1 MTNVKKSTPST
12 ASQARRERNRTRNE
26 NQHKANLHELTG
38 AGITDSYPRPSK
50 LIRKLNRAGDAGVRA
65 RRQAHIDREVKAQA
79 RTADKTARAARQ
91 ATAAT
96 NREAMSATLRDVAAS
111 IGKHE

>member
-1 MTNVKKSTPST
+1 MASKTANRST
-12 ASQARRERNRTRNE
+12 ANQARRDRNRARNSAQ
-26 NQHKANLHELTG
+26 NAANVVALTEM
-38 AGITDSYPRPSK
+38 GITDNYPRPSK
-50 LIRKLNRAGDAGVRA
+50 LV
-65 RRQAHIDREVKAQA
+65 RRQHRAYDGRVQARAQVHADREARGKARA
-79 RTADKTARAARQ
+79 ADKQARAARQ